1 MLGRREFVELA
12 ASLLVAA
19 LLSIAA
25 GCRSQGPSCSDDDAL
40 GTPERTLRASHR
52 YTENSPDGPEKSCS
66 RCQFFRGGPPE
77 ACGVCQILGGSVN
90 PAGHCNSWAAK
101 T

>member
-1 MLGRREFVELA
+1 MLRRREFVELA

-19 LLSIAA
+19 LLPIAA
-25 GCRSQGPSCSDDDAL
+25 GCRSQGPSCSDGDAL
-40 GTPERTLRASHR
+40 STPERTLRASNE
-52 YTENSPDGPEKSCS
+52 YTENSALGPEKSCS
-66 RCQFFRGGPPE
+66 RCQFFRAGAPE
-77 ACGVCQILGGSVN
+77 ACGVCQILGGPVN